1 MTHDE
6 YARELYQKDKDN
18 ITPVNEY
25 QRDLYESDYYCR
37 YCLSP
42 VHMYGANY
50 CYNCG
55 KKLNWDNVIK
65 VN

>member
-18 ITPVNEY
+18 ITSVVEVA
-25 QRDLYESDYYCR
+25 SHYYCECCGIIIDR
-37 YCLSP
+37 YK
-42 VHMYGANY
+42 ANY

-55 KKLNWDNVIK
+55 KNLIGIK
-65 VN
+65 